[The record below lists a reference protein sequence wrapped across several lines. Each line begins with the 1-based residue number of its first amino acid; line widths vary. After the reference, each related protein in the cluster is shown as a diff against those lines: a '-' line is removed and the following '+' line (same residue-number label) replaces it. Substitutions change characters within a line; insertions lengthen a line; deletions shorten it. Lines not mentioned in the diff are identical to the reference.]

1 MSRPKIYDGS
11 DYFRVVQL
19 VRDGMSLVKACQ
31 TAGVPSKTPFEV
43 RLRHDRVLAEA
54 FCEATKI
61 AMMRRL
67 GYV

>member
-1 MSRPKIYDGS
+1 MPTIKYDGS

-19 VRDGMSLVKACQ
+19 VRDGMPLTKACQ
-31 TAGVPSKTPFEV
+31 VAGVPSKTPFEV

-54 FCEATKI
+54 FCEASKV
-61 AMMRRL
+61 AMLRRL